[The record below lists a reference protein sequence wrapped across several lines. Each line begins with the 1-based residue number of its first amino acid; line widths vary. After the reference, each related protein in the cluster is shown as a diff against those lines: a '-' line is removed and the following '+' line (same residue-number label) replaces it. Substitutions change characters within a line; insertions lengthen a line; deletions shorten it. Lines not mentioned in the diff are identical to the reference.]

1 MDPHVLGPNH
11 LIADM
16 DAIKE
21 KFGISLV
28 PITDNGKIG
37 GKLLGIVA
45 SRDIDFNPDRN
56 LKLSEVMTKGS
67 ELFVG
72 YEPTTLEEANKKL
85 RDAKVGKLPIVNQDF
100 ELVALISRNDLK
112 KNREYPL
119 ASKDPNK
126 QLLVAAAVKCDNT
139 DADLDAAEE
148 AALTRARALV
158 EAGTD
163 IICLDSFQG
172 DSLLQEK
179 VLKELKNAY
188 PNVDVIAGNV
198 VTCRQ
203 AKALLDT

>member
-1 MDPHVLGPNH
+1 MAKKEMSPAKGMRKY
-11 LIADM
+11 I
-16 DAIKE
+16 DAM
-21 KFGISLV
+21 GCSGV
-28 PITDNGKIG
+28 SSTMAWGNW
-37 GKLLGIVA
+37 
-45 SRDIDFNPDRN
+45 
-56 LKLSEVMTKGS
+56 
-67 ELFVG
+67 
-72 YEPTTLEEANKKL
+72 
-85 RDAKVGKLPIVNQDF
+85 
-100 ELVALISRNDLK
+100 LK

-139 DADLDAAEE
+139 DADLDEAEA
-148 AALTRARALV
+148 AALTRSKALV
-158 EAGTD
+158 EAGAD

-203 AKALLDT
+203 AKALLDAGADALRVGMSAEIGRAHV